1 MRVVEV
7 VAPAKYHEKLI
18 EIAERHEAVD
28 YWSGAEVEDGR
39 RMFRILISDE
49 ARQPLIDSLQNIVTV
64 NEQTRI
70 LIHPIDAALPRPEA
84 RDDEEE
90 KARIAGASATREEL
104 YHQIA
109 QGAAMDFNYFLM
121 VGLSTVVAAIG
132 LIENNVAVIIGAMVI
147 APLLGPN
154 LALAFGTALGDK
166 TLMWQSFQASFLG
179 AALTLMVSVVIGIAW
194 PLPSYSEE
202 ILARTNVGLDGVALA
217 LASGAAAVLSL
228 SSGTSTVLVGVMVAV
243 ALLPPTA
250 TMGLLIGG
258 GKFQLAAGAALLLA
272 VNIVS
277 VILAAKLVFLAK
289 GIKPRTWLEKQKA
302 RQSMTI
308 YLILWAVL
316 LGLMVSFILLREA
329 KLQ

>member
-18 EIAERHEAVD
+18 EIAERNAAVD
-28 YWSGAEVEDGR
+28 FWSSAEVEDGR
-39 RMFRILISDE
+39 RTFRILITDE
-49 ARQPLIDSLQNIVTV
+49 SRQPLIDALQNIITV
-64 NEQTRI
+64 NEHTRVV
-70 LIHPIDAALPRPEA
+70 IHPIDAALPRPEVKA
-84 RDDEEE
+84 DEEE
-90 KARIAGASATREEL
+90 KARIASASATREEL

-109 QGAAMDFNYFLM
+109 QGAAMDWNYFLM

-154 LALAFGTALGDK
+154 LAFAFGTALGDK
-166 TLMWQSFQASFLG
+166 SLMWQSFQASFAG
-179 AALTLMVSVVIGIAW
+179 AALAFVVSVLIGFAW
-194 PLPSYSEE
+194 PQPFYSEE

-258 GKFQLAAGAALLLA
+258 GKFELVIGSALLLA
-272 VNIVS
+272 VNVVS
-277 VILAAKLVFLAK
+277 VILAAKLVFLFK
-289 GIKPRTWLEKQKA
+289 GIKPRTWLDKQKA

-308 YLILWAVL
+308 YTILWAVL
-316 LGLMVSFILLREA
+316 LVLMVVFILLREA